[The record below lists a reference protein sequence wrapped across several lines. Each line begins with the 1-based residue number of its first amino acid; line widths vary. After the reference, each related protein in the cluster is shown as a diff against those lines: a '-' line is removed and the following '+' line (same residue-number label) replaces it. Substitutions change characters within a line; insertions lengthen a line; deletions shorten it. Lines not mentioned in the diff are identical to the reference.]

1 MRCLTLARAALTQ
14 GHEVC
19 FFVSDIDAVLE
30 QRIAATG
37 IRITRLPSLEHGCQQ
52 SSVAIEAEYETSQQE
67 AEARY
72 FLSAVADYQLDW
84 IVVDHY
90 GYGEPWISVIKHA
103 GYRVLLIEDWPHRKV
118 SADLLLDP
126 RPGSIAG
133 DYRDYIKPENVL
145 SGSDFNLIREEFF
158 LEPCRPAGNVQR
170 VLLNLGGY
178 DYRGLSADILDAL
191 ANEDFAG
198 KLSFTVLL
206 SQSSPAFSRIQSHM
220 QCAQYP
226 FSVNL
231 IEHCDDMAGLYR
243 SHDVCIGASGGSL
256 WERVAMRLPTALVI
270 VADNQKPQAN
280 YAEENGLAKVVADY
294 SGTAGSFD
302 VSAFRSLIE
311 SVEVRQSMQDS
322 SSNLI
327 EKSGSQRVIGVL
339 ETITPHGLI
348 LRAATPCDIR
358 DFYHWQKQPGA
369 RRFFRTPQLPRWS
382 QHRRWYQGVMSDAS
396 VSLYIVLFN
405 GEKAG
410 YVRVDG
416 AVTSSKSSSVG
427 NSLGSSEVSILIS
440 RNFRGRKLA
449 VNALKALVSRYPET
463 RFCADVA
470 PGNFASRKVFKR
482 AGFQKTGGRRYEY

>member
-19 FFVSDIDAVLE
+19 FFVSDIDAALE
-30 QRIAATG
+30 KRINATG
-37 IRITRLPSLEHGCQQ
+37 IRIIRLPSLKYGCQQ

-67 AEARY
+67 TEARY
-72 FLSAVADYQLDW
+72 FLSTVAGYQLDW

-90 GYGEPWISVIKHA
+90 GYGEPWISAIKRA
-103 GYRVLLIEDWPHRKV
+103 GYCLLLIEDWPHRKV

-126 RPGSIAG
+126 RPGAVAS
-133 DYRDYIKPENVL
+133 DYQEYIRSEKVL

-158 LEPCRPAGNVQR
+158 IEPCSSAHEVRR

-178 DYRGLSADILDAL
+178 DYRGLSADILDQL
-191 ANEDFAG
+191 AKKSLYREM
-198 KLSFTVLL
+198 SFTVLL
-206 SQSSPAFSRIQSHM
+206 SQSSPAFTRIQNNE
-220 QCAQYP
+220 YP
-226 FSVNL
+226 FSVHL
-231 IEHCDDMAGLYR
+231 LDRCDDMAELYR
-243 SHDVCIGASGGSL
+243 AHDVCIGASGGSL

-280 YAEENGLAKVVADY
+280 YAEENGLVKVVADY
-294 SGTAGSFD
+294 SATAGSFD
-302 VSAFRSLIE
+302 VSAFRSFIE
-311 SVEVRQSMQDS
+311 SVEVRQRMQDS

-327 EKSGSQRVIGVL
+327 EKSGSQRVIEVL
-339 ETITPHGLI
+339 ETIKSHGLI

-382 QHRRWYQGVMSDAS
+382 QHWRWYQGIVSDSS

-416 AVTSSKSSSVG
+416 TVS
-427 NSLGSSEVSILIS
+427 SSEVSILIS
-440 RNFRGRKLA
+440 RNFRGRRLA
-449 VNALKALVSRYPET
+449 VNALKALVSRYPESH
-463 RFCADVA
+463 FYADVD

-482 AGFQKTGGRRYEY
+482 AGFHKTGRRRYEV